1 MLTECLLFY
10 RTNLRV
16 ACNGFDNAIVTQNN
30 TPIGSNIVY
39 SGEKRTL
46 QVNKDLFDLFLK
58 VGSFS
63 FMETVCAASLISS
76 LVLLCF
82 IWLTQWLFRN
92 FSIFLYL
99 QLNSLLL
106 LKWAFG
112 DNFVC
117 AVLTW
122 KSVNSII
129 FFFYLNW
136 FSWVLHVYMVYIVFI
151 TKYIAQ
157 NLHY

>member
-1 MLTECLLFY
+1 MYEPTHLVKSQSVLTECLLFY

-76 LVLLCF
+76 LVLLC
-82 IWLTQWLFRN
+82 LTDTVIISQLFY
-92 FSIFLYL
+92 FFVSSTELSF
-99 QLNSLLL
+99 
-106 LKWAFG
+106 AFEMS
-112 DNFVC
+112 F
-117 AVLTW
+117 W
-122 KSVNSII
+122 R
-129 FFFYLNW
+129 
-136 FSWVLHVYMVYIVFI
+136 
-151 TKYIAQ
+151 
-157 NLHY
+157 